1 MTALEG
7 WRSESTCSVIRVLT
21 KAAFSLGLLLMTAP
35 VWAVQVISVPLHSQ
49 DIEGTVELGTTTV
62 AGIGEVRFVARRE
75 GTRLV
80 VHALA
85 PGGLVIGKADTVT
98 GLQETPIYLKTEEG
112 LQPFSILWGQP
123 PRHQ

>member
-1 MTALEG
+1 
-7 WRSESTCSVIRVLT
+7 
-21 KAAFSLGLLLMTAP
+21 
-35 VWAVQVISVPLHSQ
+35 
-49 DIEGTVELGTTTV
+49 
-62 AGIGEVRFVARRE
+62 
-75 GTRLV
+75 LV